1 MPSLVTE
8 AELSTNHLTRAA
20 DLAWSWAASFL
31 PHFVT
36 ALAILMVGALVANW
50 TQRALQRSLARL
62 LNIDP
67 TVRLFLAS
75 MLRYAV
81 LVLVIVAALTQI
93 GVQTT
98 SLLAVLGAAGL
109 AIGLALQGTLSNIA
123 AGLML
128 LWLRPFHLGDFIEML
143 GGVAGITGK
152 VKEIGLFTCQ
162 LETFDGVFLFVPNS
176 QLWNAALKNHT
187 RNSGRLVSI
196 VVALPASADLE
207 RARQAL
213 LEVAVKH
220 PLVVEAPAPAV
231 FIDNFAGGNF
241 VLNLICWTT
250 PPGVAAVQRAIIEN
264 ARSALAALGPEFA
277 PPTVTRVVPPDTD
290 PSRLMAPARD

>member
-1 MPSLVTE
+1 ME
-8 AELSTNHLTRAA
+8 AELSPSHLTRAA
-20 DLAWSWAASFL
+20 DLLWSWAASFL
-31 PHFVT
+31 PHVVT
-36 ALAILMVGALVANW
+36 ALIILIVGTLVANW
-50 TQRALQRSLARL
+50 TQRALQRSLARF

-81 LVLVIVAALTQI
+81 LVVVIVAALTQI

-128 LWLRPFHLGDFIEML
+128 LWLRPFHLGDFIEVL
-143 GGVAGITGK
+143 AGVTMAGK

-176 QLWNAALKNHT
+176 ALWNAALKNHT
-187 RNSGRLVSI
+187 RNSGRLVS
-196 VVALPASADLE
+196 VNVALPASADLE
-207 RARQAL
+207 RARRTVL
-213 LEVAVKH
+213 DVAAKD
-220 PLVVEAPAPAV
+220 PLILKFPEPAV
-231 FIDNFAGGNF
+231 FVDNVTGGNF
-241 VLNLICWTT
+241 ILNLVCWTT
-250 PPGVAAVQRAIIEN
+250 PLGVAAVQRAVIEN
-264 ARSALAALGPEFA
+264 IGSALVALGPGFA
-277 PPTVTRVVPPDTD
+277 PTTVTRIVPPDSD
-290 PSRLMAPARD
+290 PSRLIGSAGQSAVEP

>member
-36 ALAILMVGALVANW
+36 ALAILIVGGLVANW
-50 TQRALQRSLARL
+50 TQRALQRSLARF

-67 TVRLFLAS
+67 TVRQFLAS

-128 LWLRPFHLGDFIEML
+128 LWLRPFHLGDFVEVL
-143 GGVAGITGK
+143 GGVAAGK

-176 QLWNAALKNHT
+176 ALWNAALKNHT

-207 RARQAL
+207 RARLAL
-213 LEVAVKH
+213 LDVAAKH
-220 PLVVEAPAPAV
+220 PLMLETPAPAV
-231 FIDNFAGGNF
+231 FVDNFTGGNF
-241 VLNLICWTT
+241 VLNLVCWTT
-250 PPGVAAVQRAIIEN
+250 PAGVAAVQRTIIEN

-277 PPTVTRVVPPDTD
+277 PPSVTRIVPPDTD